1 MNAKAPNAIDVYVG
15 SRVRMRRLLLGLSQ
29 ERLADQIGVT
39 FQQVQKYEKGMNRI
53 GASRLQ
59 KIAEVLSAPPSYF
72 FQQEDDQPLTLEG
85 LEMPQKADPVSEF
98 LRSKEGLA
106 LNRAFLRINDPQIRE
121 KIVSLVK
128 AMAQA
133 ESHRDTTV
141 GTAASETSQPLNG

>member
-59 KIAEVLSAPPSYF
+59 KIAEVLSASPSYF
-72 FQQEDDQPLTLEG
+72 FQQDDAPLTLEG
-85 LEMPQKADPVSEF
+85 LEMQQKADPVSEF
-98 LRSKEGLA
+98 LRSKEGLM
-106 LNRAFLRINDPQIRE
+106 LNRAFLKISDPQIRE

-133 ESHRDTTV
+133 EDHRE
-141 GTAASETSQPLNG
+141 AAVEAKPADITHPLNG